1 MFSGVLALQ
10 PNYEIFLR
18 SFFAKKRPPASLTR
32 LLRNQLCPQA
42 LGIFLFVS
50 HNWWLRSNWR
60 CLAVKT
66 NCSRIACDSIFIFV
80 PLVSK
85 RKSVLTVWVA
95 LLQRFCKAQTDTP
108 LSFDTKGAK
117 ESSQR
122 KRRLDISLVATSD
135 KACAALTRAHWR
147 GGSYGLRANILL
159 NINLSCF
166 GEFKSVV

>member
-1 MFSGVLALQ
+1 MFSGVFALQ

-42 LGIFLFVS
+42 HRHFSFCELFL
-50 HNWWLRSNWR
+50 
-60 CLAVKT
+60 
-66 NCSRIACDSIFIFV
+66 FV

-108 LSFDTKGAK
+108 LFFDTKGANEK
-117 ESSQR
+117 GNR
-122 KRRLDISLVATSD
+122 KRFYKRNADWSVSLA
-135 KACAALTRAHWR
+135 R
-147 GGSYGLRANILL
+147 
-159 NINLSCF
+159 
-166 GEFKSVV
+166 

>member
-1 MFSGVLALQ
+1 MGLPPEAQVQEKARFRLDLRHGLTDFVRHKMTQPLAK
-10 PNYEIFLR
+10 PITRGFLR

-42 LGIFLFVS
+42 HRHFSFCEL
-50 HNWWLRSNWR
+50 
-60 CLAVKT
+60 
-66 NCSRIACDSIFIFV
+66 FV

-85 RKSVLTVWVA
+85 RKSGLTVWVA

-122 KRRLDISLVATSD
+122 KRRLGRFARCDE
-135 KACAALTRAHWR
+135 RQ
-147 GGSYGLRANILL
+147 GLRSLDSRPLAWGLL
-159 NINLSCF
+159 W
-166 GEFKSVV
+166 VAVRTYR

>member
-1 MFSGVLALQ
+1 MFIGMFAPQ

-42 LGIFLFVS
+42 HRHFSFCELFL
-50 HNWWLRSNWR
+50 
-60 CLAVKT
+60 
-66 NCSRIACDSIFIFV
+66 FV

-85 RKSVLTVWVA
+85 RKSGLTVWVA

-122 KRRLDISLVATSD
+122 KRRLERFARCDERQGLASP
-135 KACAALTRAHWR
+135 LTCAHWR
-147 GGSYGLRANILL
+147 GGSYGLQCEHRALNYSLAEFYNRHPKYISKTLMSAGFTPLILDA
-159 NINLSCF
+159 
-166 GEFKSVV
+166 

>member
-1 MFSGVLALQ
+1 MCSHRNPIMRFFCGAFLQ
-10 PNYEIFLR
+10 KSDLPLR
-18 SFFAKKRPPASLTR
+18 SQGCFATSCARR
-32 LLRNQLCPQA
+32 HI
-42 LGIFLFVS
+42 GIFLFAN

-122 KRRLDISLVATSD
+122 KHRLERFARCDE
-135 KACAALTRAHWR
+135 RQ
-147 GGSYGLRANILL
+147 GLRSLDSRPLAWRLL
-159 NINLSCF
+159 W
-166 GEFKSVV
+166 VAVRTHR